1 MRYNAIST
9 LHYKR
14 GGGNKKEGRH
24 GPWMRSVVGTV
35 VGMSFFEGAVA
46 IDSEL
51 NLTQSKSTHTALSQQ
66 IRSATFGTQRQSLIS
81 TLESDRF

>member
-1 MRYNAIST
+1 MRYDAIST

-35 VGMSFFEGAVA
+35 VGMSFFECAVA

-51 NLTQSKSTHTALSQQ
+51 NLTQSKSTHTHTVSTDQ
-66 IRSATFGTQRQSLIS
+66 ICNFWNPEAKFDI
-81 TLESDRF
+81 DP

>member
-1 MRYNAIST
+1 MRYDAIST

-24 GPWMRSVVGTV
+24 GPWMRSVVG
-35 VGMSFFEGAVA
+35 MSFFEGAVA

-51 NLTQSKSTHTALSQQ
+51 NLTQSKSTHTHLQLVPA
-66 IRSATFGTQRQSLIS
+66 AAV
-81 TLESDRF
+81 